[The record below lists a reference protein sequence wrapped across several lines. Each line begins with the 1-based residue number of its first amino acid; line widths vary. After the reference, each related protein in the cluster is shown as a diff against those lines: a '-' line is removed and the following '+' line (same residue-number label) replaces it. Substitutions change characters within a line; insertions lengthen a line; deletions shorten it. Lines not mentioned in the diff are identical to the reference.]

1 MRLVVSFRTGDPD
14 KTYRLQPPA
23 LWSAAELA
31 SAILC
36 GCMPA
41 TAALFNH
48 LAPKWSAYLY
58 LRRPSGANNQIDQQQ
73 GGGGGGGVGVGG
85 EGEKKKKRSS
95 WKAPRAWNESSL
107 LRSEEGEG
115 GEEGMKQQVS
125 HCSDEEAR
133 ERVEEHLQWSGWRR

>member
-58 LRRPSGANNQIDQQQ
+58 LRRPSGANNQKIDQQ
-73 GGGGGGGVGVGG
+73 GGAGVGGG

-125 HCSDEEAR
+125 HSSDEEAR